1 MSKVVSFINYKGGV
15 GKTTLAVEISAALA
29 HHYNKKVLLVDVDPQ
44 TNATLYLITEMEWED
59 WQKNNGTM
67 KDIFEAFMN
76 NRNLDVRKFII
87 NNMQVSRAIRNGN
100 LYLLPS
106 HLELYNID
114 LELASR
120 FGSQGNKA
128 RSILR
133 RALDGVKYNYDY
145 VIIDCPPN
153 LNLVT
158 QNGIVASDNIVI
170 ILKPEF
176 LSTIG
181 IALIVRVINKI
192 IKEINDELGVYDSA
206 ASFRGPGITGI
217 IFNFV
222 KRVTGGTRYQEEVME
237 RIKKEY
243 PDLVFENY
251 LSESDKIAQRGEE
264 KIPISVSGYAAD
276 RNYETQIRRIA
287 DEFLK
292 RV

>member
-29 HHYNKKVLLVDVDPQ
+29 YQYGKKVLLVDVDPQ
-44 TNATLYLITEMEWED
+44 TNATLYLITEKEWED
-59 WQKNNGTM
+59 WQKSRGTM
-67 KDIFEAFMN
+67 KDIFEAFMD
-76 NRNLDVRKFII
+76 NRNLDVRDLII
-87 NNMQVSRAIRNGN
+87 TDMQLSRATGREN
-100 LYLLPS
+100 LHLLPS
-106 HLELYNID
+106 HLELYHID
-114 LELASR
+114 LELASK
-120 FGSQGNKA
+120 FGSQGNRA

-133 RALDGVKYNYDY
+133 KALDGVKDHYDY

-158 QNGIVASDNIVI
+158 QNGIVASDSIII

-181 IALIVRVINKI
+181 IALIVRVITKI
-192 IKEINDELGVYDSA
+192 IREINEELGLFNSS
-206 ASFRGPGITGI
+206 ASFKGPEIRGI

-222 KRVTGGTRYQEEVME
+222 KYITGATKYQEEVIE
-237 RIKKEY
+237 RIKQEY
-243 PDLVFENY
+243 PSLVFENY
-251 LSESDKIAQRGEE
+251 LSESVKIAQRGEE
-264 KIPISVSGYAAD
+264 KIPIAVSGHSAD
-276 RNYETQIRRIA
+276 KNYESQILKIA

>member
-29 HHYNKKVLLVDVDPQ
+29 YQYSKKVLLVDVDPQ
-44 TNATLYLITEMEWED
+44 TNATLYLITEKEWED
-59 WQKNNGTM
+59 WQKSRGTM
-67 KDIFEAFMN
+67 KDIFEAFMD
-76 NRNLDVRKFII
+76 NRNLDVRNLII
-87 NNMQVSRAIRNGN
+87 TDMQLSRATGREN
-100 LYLLPS
+100 LHLLPS
-106 HLELYNID
+106 HLELYHID
-114 LELASR
+114 LELASK
-120 FGSQGNKA
+120 FGSQGNRA

-133 RALDGVKYNYDY
+133 KALDGVKDHYDY

-158 QNGIVASDNIVI
+158 QNGIVASDSIII

-181 IALIVRVINKI
+181 IALIVRVITKI
-192 IKEINDELGVYDSA
+192 IREINEELGLFNSS
-206 ASFRGPGITGI
+206 ASFKGPEIKGI

-222 KRVTGGTRYQEEVME
+222 KYITGATKYQEEVIE

-243 PDLVFENY
+243 PSLVFENY
-251 LSESDKIAQRGEE
+251 LSESVKIAQRGEE
-264 KIPISVSGYAAD
+264 KIPIAVSGHSAD
-276 RNYETQIRRIA
+276 KNYESQILKIA